1 MECGVCTIIQK
12 TRGFPGYK
20 SSSTIPQY
28 HFFDFAEMLLYALLA
43 LLLALLLAGGLL
55 AVIIY
60 LLSQSERASSVL
72 VSGLAN
78 LFPITAAAQACQQSP
93 APDLDGESPGLV
105 VQGSSSWTFR
115 YTPTASGMQQQ
126 GLRRRHAL
134 QQEFVGPVQAENAG
148 GPQEMVMIEQVGT
161 VANPQH
167 AV

>member
-1 MECGVCTIIQK
+1 
-12 TRGFPGYK
+12 
-20 SSSTIPQY
+20 
-28 HFFDFAEMLLYALLA
+28 MLLHALLA

-60 LLSQSERASSVL
+60 LLSQGERAL
-72 VSGLAN
+72 ASGLAD
-78 LFPITAAAQACQQSP
+78 LFSITAAAQQACQQSP
-93 APDLDGESPGLV
+93 DPDGESTGLA